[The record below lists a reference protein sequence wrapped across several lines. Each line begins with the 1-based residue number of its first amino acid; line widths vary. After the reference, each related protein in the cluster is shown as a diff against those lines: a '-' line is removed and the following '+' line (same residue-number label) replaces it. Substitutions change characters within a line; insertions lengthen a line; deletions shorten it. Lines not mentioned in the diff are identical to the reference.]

1 MTETTTEPGP
11 DLSEQVTQVPDV
23 EDAPD
28 QAATG
33 DDNPGR
39 EAARYRRQLRET
51 EAERDGLL
59 TQLDALRRAEV
70 DRLVADQTRTLKPAA
85 LWAAGTELGQLLAE
99 DGTVDAARVAEAI
112 KAASDTLGIA
122 TRLPVA
128 PSSAGQGNVG
138 EAVYSGQPG
147 NGWQAAF
154 GPKTH

>member
-1 MTETTTEPGP
+1 MTETTTEPGTNTDMEDVP
-11 DLSEQVTQVPDV
+11 VPDQ
-23 EDAPD
+23 DT
-28 QAATG
+28 ATG

-147 NGWQAAF
+147 NGWQEAF
-154 GPKTH
+154 APKTH